1 MFFTMGPE
9 FTRDYMII
17 LSPLFQHITGLSP
30 LVGYYQGGQRI
41 ETASQLVEDDDL
53 LLNGYLVVAPGTQT
67 NVVSLSSKNSTIFE
81 GIDVRKKILLE
92 VSLPL
97 PHTLGWD
104 GKNET
109 TRFVLQEFQ
118 IPSGSVETKYIM
130 TDDFAQNLVQ
140 LRQDQRQGPMVLLN
154 GGSNMALKKMF
165 EGQLQA
171 FRIDIVLE
179 KDEWDPE
186 KIEFTRVQ
194 NNMKMAEGG
203 FFYLKLLFTKETL

>member
-1 MFFTMGPE
+1 M
-9 FTRDYMII
+9 
-17 LSPLFQHITGLSP
+17 
-30 LVGYYQGGQRI
+30 
-41 ETASQLVEDDDL
+41 
-53 LLNGYLVVAPGTQT
+53 
-67 NVVSLSSKNSTIFE
+67 
-81 GIDVRKKILLE
+81 
-92 VSLPL
+92 
-97 PHTLGWD
+97 
-104 GKNET
+104 
-109 TRFVLQEFQ
+109 
-118 IPSGSVETKYIM
+118 ETKYIM

-186 KIEFTRVQ
+186 KIEFKRCA